1 VLSLLNKAA
10 RYLDARSVPN
20 ARWHAEL
27 LLGSLTGMRRHELY
41 LDAANELSAG
51 CVREYIQNLQRRGA
65 GEPTQYILA
74 HTEFYGLAFRCDER
88 ALIPRPET
96 EHSVDAV
103 ITRCKAQ
110 PDARILD
117 VGTGTGCIAVS
128 LAVHLPLAKFVATD
142 LKGSTLDLAS
152 ENASNHQV
160 EDRIDFRTSDLY
172 EQVPEEFDVIVSN
185 PPYVEAGSQK
195 LLQREIRDWEPPE
208 ALFAGPD
215 GLAILEPLIRQA
227 PSHLV
232 QGGHLIVEIGAT
244 QQEAVLA
251 LFDRSGAFD
260 APETVADLQG
270 HPRVM
275 CARKM

>member
-1 VLSLLNKAA
+1 MSLLNKAS
-10 RYLDARSVPN
+10 RYLEARSVPHG
-20 ARWHAEL
+20 RWHAEL
-27 LLGSLTGMRRHELY
+27 LLSGLTGMRRHEIY
-41 LDAANELSAG
+41 LDGANELSAG
-51 CVREYIQNLQRRGA
+51 HVREYIDYLQRRGA

-74 HTEFYGLAFRCDER
+74 QTEFYGLEFRCDER
-88 ALIPRPET
+88 ALIPRQET

-103 ITRCKAQ
+103 LARCTDH
-110 PDARILD
+110 PDCSILD
-117 VGTGTGCIAVS
+117 VGTGTGCIVIA
-128 LAVHLPLAKFVATD
+128 LAVHLPRARFVATD

-152 ENASNHQV
+152 ENASRHQV
-160 EDRIDFRTSDLY
+160 EDRIEFRTSDLF

-185 PPYVEAGSQK
+185 PPYVEAGSQE

-227 PSHLV
+227 PLHLV
-232 QGGHLIVEIGAT
+232 GGGHLFVEIGAA
-244 QQEAVLA
+244 QQEATA
-251 LFDRSGAFD
+251 ELFGRSGAF
-260 APETVADLQG
+260 APPETVADLAG

>member
-1 VLSLLNKAA
+1 MSLLNKAA
-10 RYLDARSVPN
+10 RYLEARLVPN
-20 ARWHAEL
+20 GRWHAEL
-27 LLGSLTGMRRHELY
+27 LLSGLTGMRRHELY

-51 CVREYIQNLQRRGA
+51 HVREYIEYLQRRGT

-74 HTEFYGLAFRCDER
+74 YTEFYGLAFRCDER

-96 EHSVDAV
+96 EHVVDAV
-103 ITRCKAQ
+103 LARCKDQ
-110 PDARILD
+110 PSCNILD
-117 VGTGTGCIAVS
+117 VGTGTGCIVVS
-128 LAVHLPLAKFVATD
+128 LAVHLPLAKCVATD

-160 EDRIDFRTSDLY
+160 EDRIEFRVSDLY
-172 EQVPEEFDVIVSN
+172 EQVPEEFNVIVSN

-215 GLAILEPLIRQA
+215 GLAILEPLVRQA
-227 PSHLV
+227 PVHLV

-244 QQEAVLA
+244 QQEAVFE
-251 LFDRSGAFD
+251 LFGRSGAFD
-260 APETVADLQG
+260 TPETVADLAG
-270 HPRVM
+270 HPRLV